1 MSVRKNIQVIVLF
14 IVMAI
19 ILSCSDKFDLST
31 VQTDNSNVNIS
42 GDTLF
47 VQLYPIWE
55 GFNGP
60 QDVIVGREPFIYVA
74 DTDNDRIVML
84 NLDGQVLGSRSIKH
98 PVALAQDHRLNLLV
112 CAKFDTIINS
122 VPQTFSAVF
131 KFDLAESNHQ
141 LASAPE
147 KRILPRLSNFS
158 NTTREYTGVAVFFNN
173 SYLITRKGPNNS
185 NPVDPDNAILI
196 FNQVRLEDGSTQDIF
211 TGSIGLLDPLG
222 TGIYSA
228 NNISSISSFNLVNF
242 DIVLTLTGENSFKT
256 QWLEYVITPD
266 FTGYIIA
273 LRPQESDIMSPQFF
287 DRPEGT
293 AIDNS
298 GNIYVADAGKD
309 SVYKF
314 NPFGDLLI
322 AFGGADQFSNP
333 HAVAFFDRTLYVA
346 DTENNRI
353 LRFILS
359 TDL

>member
-1 MSVRKNIQVIVLF
+1 
-14 IVMAI
+14 
-19 ILSCSDKFDLST
+19 
-31 VQTDNSNVNIS
+31 
-42 GDTLF
+42 
-47 VQLYPIWE
+47 
-55 GFNGP
+55 
-60 QDVIVGREPFIYVA
+60 
-74 DTDNDRIVML
+74 
-84 NLDGQVLGSRSIKH
+84 
-98 PVALAQDHRLNLLV
+98 
-112 CAKFDTIINS
+112 
-122 VPQTFSAVF
+122 
-131 KFDLAESNHQ
+131 
-141 LASAPE
+141 
-147 KRILPRLSNFS
+147 
-158 NTTREYTGVAVFFNN
+158 
-173 SYLITRKGPNNS
+173 
-185 NPVDPDNAILI
+185 
-196 FNQVRLEDGSTQDIF
+196 
-211 TGSIGLLDPLG
+211 LG